1 MTEADK
7 NAAPAL
13 LPADSVVVSID
24 VESLGKPPTAPVL
37 KIGVSASFP
46 DEPEG
51 AIGCFF
57 LRRVGLDMASAMGLG
72 PVHPDVLQW
81 WMKQS
86 DAARFDTFE
95 CGANRFYNIWSAAL
109 QFSTIMQ
116 EIKDKAGA
124 LPCWLLIKRP
134 QYDLPLLENF
144 LRAGNQDPEE
154 MLGSFRAVIDFA
166 TEQLR
171 FKWLAQQFLPPEQA
185 EAFMH
190 VDRPD
195 DAVPHTAHGDAFY
208 QVACLRTW
216 EKRLKVLSFVF
227 KTTESQTK

>member
-13 LPADSVVVSID
+13 LPADSVVISLD
-24 VESLGKPPTAPVL
+24 VESTGKPPRAPVL
-37 KIGVSASFP
+37 KIGVAASFP
-46 DEPEG
+46 DGHECV
-51 AIGCFF
+51 IGDFM

-72 PVHPDVLQW
+72 PVDPDVLRW

-95 CGANRFYNIWSAAL
+95 CGVNRFYDIWSAVL
-109 QFSTIMQ
+109 QLSTIMQ

-144 LRAGNQDPEE
+144 LRAGDRDPEE
-154 MLGSFRAVIDFA
+154 VLGSFRAVIDFA

-208 QVACLRTW
+208 QVVCLRTW
-216 EKRLKVLSFVF
+216 EKRLKVLSTAF